1 VVIPY
6 PRKYWWIALP
16 IIVLL
21 VIGIAKANERPT
33 ANSGSNNPYPS
44 YQAAASADCAQ
55 DTNFA
60 QCVCFNEVWDA
71 NLTADQ
77 VSQLAQSD
85 QAGLTSAMFER
96 EVQQML
102 PTDAYAKLLQCP

>member
-60 QCVCFNEVWDA
+60 Q
-71 NLTADQ
+71 
-77 VSQLAQSD
+77 
-85 QAGLTSAMFER
+85 
-96 EVQQML
+96 
-102 PTDAYAKLLQCP
+102 